1 MKKIIIA
8 ASIILFGATSFA
20 TETKKACVE
29 QKDAKTQKTKEV
41 CKEIKVHK
49 KLEVASAPKAP
60 ASKASAAK

>member
-49 KLEVASAPKAP
+49 KLEVASAPKAA
-60 ASKASAAK
+60 ASKTSAAK